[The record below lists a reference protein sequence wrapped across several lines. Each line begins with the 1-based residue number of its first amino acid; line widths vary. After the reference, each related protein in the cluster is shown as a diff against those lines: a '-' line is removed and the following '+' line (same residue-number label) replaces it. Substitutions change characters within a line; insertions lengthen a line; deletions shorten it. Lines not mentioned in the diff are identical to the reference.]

1 MALPA
6 APHSPWPMSGA
17 GQRPEG
23 GRRTPFLPFVS
34 CCQITL
40 AKLLRSTGTSHACSC
55 RFPPRP
61 ESELSAAARGCPS
74 SARGAIGAQRNR
86 HPPSRGPS
94 EMSALGSAAPH
105 LLLVPP
111 GLGGELFPPCC
122 FQDSILFALSVFQR
136 LANEI
141 FYYLLSIKMTAVASG
156 S

>member
-6 APHSPWPMSGA
+6 APHSPRPMAGA

-61 ESELSAAARGCPS
+61 ESELSAAARGTN
-74 SARGAIGAQRNR
+74 RAQRNW

-94 EMSALGSAAPH
+94 EMSALGSAAAH

-122 FQDSILFALSVFQR
+122 FQDSILIAFSVFQCV
-136 LANEI
+136 ANEI